1 MKKYILFLV
10 VGFLVLGAAFFWF
23 GLQYGQKQMAKNN
36 VNRLNR
42 FGPGAGNLG
51 QGNRVQG
58 GLTSGEII
66 SLDEKS
72 LTVKLRD
79 GGSKIVFFTENT
91 PVTKSV
97 SGSIKD
103 LIAGDQVTITGSAN
117 QDGSIS
123 ANNIQIRP
131 TTTNPIQQ

>member
-10 VGFLVLGAAFFWF
+10 IGFLILGAAFFWF

-66 SLDEKS
+66 SLDEK
-72 LTVKLRD
+72 
-79 GGSKIVFFTENT
+79 
-91 PVTKSV
+91 
-97 SGSIKD
+97 
-103 LIAGDQVTITGSAN
+103 
-117 QDGSIS
+117 
-123 ANNIQIRP
+123 
-131 TTTNPIQQ
+131 